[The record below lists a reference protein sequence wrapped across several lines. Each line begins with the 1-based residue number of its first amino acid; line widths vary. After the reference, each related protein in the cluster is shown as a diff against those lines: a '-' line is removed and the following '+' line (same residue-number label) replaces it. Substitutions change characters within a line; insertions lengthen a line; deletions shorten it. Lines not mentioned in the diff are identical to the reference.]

1 MGATKSKK
9 KNKNAFK
16 KVYPYVRRRP
26 VYTYELDKEVIIE
39 TASLYFDATSEA
51 THTFTEAFSAVPVV
65 TATVVSPTEDL
76 NAFVTSI
83 TTTSVI
89 INVSESFTG
98 YVDLHVIYVAE

>member
-65 TATVVSPTEDL
+65 TATAKIEDL
-76 NAFVTSI
+76 NAFVVSV
-83 TTTSVI
+83 TTTSVT

-98 YVDLHVIYVAE
+98 YVDLHAIYVAE